1 MYVEEVGECREEIN
15 RHEEGEKQHLGEN
28 PHYNKHIEDI
38 DRKREM
44 LNREFGIQDGDGNS
58 DSQ

>member
-1 MYVEEVGECREEIN
+1 MYVEEDEECREEKDCL
-15 RHEEGEKQHLGEN
+15 EKGDEQHLGEN

-44 LNREFGIQDGDGNS
+44 LNREFGIQDEDGNS